1 MEKIDQD
8 LYNDLYRTTMT
19 LLTRG
24 TETDMLEKHLLQK
37 TDDLVLIT
45 VVIKEARNE
54 YYATLRKEGFRIIG
68 IGAIFIACGFLI
80 TILNFD
86 SNRSFTF
93 AMIGFTSVGA
103 CIVFFGLYKV
113 IG

>member
-1 MEKIDQD
+1 MDKIDQRLYDD
-8 LYNDLYRTTMT
+8 LYLTTKT
-19 LLTRG
+19 LLIRG
-24 TETDMLEKHLLQK
+24 TETDMIEKHLLQK
-37 TDDLVLIT
+37 TDDIVLIT

-54 YYATLRKEGFRIIG
+54 YFAALRKEGFKIIG
-68 IGAIFIACGFLI
+68 IGIVCIALGFLI
-80 TILNFD
+80 TLLNFD
-86 SNRSFTF
+86 SNRSFTA